1 MEVILLQDVK
11 GLGKAGEVKRVADGY
26 ARNYLIPKGLAS
38 KLSAGAVKEAEVK
51 LQAQA
56 RRQKKIEAEAS
67 DVADA
72 LAQVRLTFT
81 AKAGETG
88 RLYGSI
94 TAADIVEALEK
105 KTGYVVDKRKL
116 VLEEPIRHL
125 GPHRVGIKLLTDLV
139 PEIEVMVEAED
150 ATGEHAPSGA

>member
-26 ARNYLIPKGLAS
+26 ARNYLIPKGIAS
-38 KLSAGAVKEAEVK
+38 KVSSGALKDAEVK

-56 RRQKKIEAEAS
+56 RRQKKIETEAS
-67 DVADA
+67 DVAEA
-72 LAQVRLTFT
+72 LAQVKLTFT

-94 TAADIVEALEK
+94 TAADIVEALQE

-125 GPHRVGIKLLTDLV
+125 GAHRVGIKLLTDLI
-139 PEIEVMVEAED
+139 PEIEVVVEADE
-150 ATGEHAPSGA
+150 AAG